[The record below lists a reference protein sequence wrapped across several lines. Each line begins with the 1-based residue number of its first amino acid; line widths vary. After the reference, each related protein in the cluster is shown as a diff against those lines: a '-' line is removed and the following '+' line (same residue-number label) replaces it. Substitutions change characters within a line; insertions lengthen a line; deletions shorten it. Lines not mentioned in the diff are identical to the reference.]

1 MSYICCL
8 PRQHGTSSSLS
19 GIRLYEARRN
29 PIGEGVYSNLP
40 DVYRAASALQARPRV
55 QGRRSSKY
63 RHEDLAKHTRRH
75 IHTATLSTTFP
86 GTHEVVLENA
96 WGLVVDRIYW
106 QIDDLD
112 IDLLFALGS

>member
-1 MSYICCL
+1 MK
-8 PRQHGTSSSLS
+8 QG
-19 GIRLYEARRN
+19 GIRLERAFTATCLMCIAPRRHYKH
-29 PIGEGVYSNLP
+29 G
-40 DVYRAASALQARPRV
+40 PRV

-75 IHTATLSTTFP
+75 IHTATPSTTFP

-112 IDLLFALGS
+112 IDHLFALGS